1 MVYITYNCPERFREM
16 TFEELLRG
24 DFNLANLSTGGHGAT
39 RTVICNKV
47 PPRIMRITKV
57 EQMILQ
63 LQAFNQQYES
73 LRLTTPRSSLYNH
86 FPIPKASGGLRW
98 IDAPNANLMKALK
111 ELKTLFQSWMFA
123 DHHTCAFAYVED
135 RSVLSAA
142 KRHQKFG
149 AWWFAHFD
157 FHGFFPS
164 TTPAFV
170 LSQFEL
176 IYPFNLILASPTGHA
191 ELLKAIDLCFL
202 NGALPQ
208 GTPISPLITNIMMI
222 PFDHAFAKAVNHFE
236 SGKHNPDGTPI
247 TDRLCYTRY
256 ADDIIVSCKVIFN
269 FHAVERLIVQLLSQ
283 MNAPFTLNETKT
295 QFHSRAGR
303 NWILGVMLN
312 KDNQITVGY
321 RKNKIFK
328 ATIDTYFRD
337 KQKGKKWPD
346 EDLQSFQGNIT
357 WFKDVQPDTTKYI
370 IQKYNA
376 KYGLDLESCIKA
388 DLAPPSVTA

>member
-98 IDAPNANLMKALK
+98 IDAPNSDLMKALK

-149 AWWFAHFD
+149 ACCH
-157 FHGFFPS
+157 HR
-164 TTPAFV
+164 
-170 LSQFEL
+170 L
-176 IYPFNLILASPTGHA
+176 
-191 ELLKAIDLCFL
+191 
-202 NGALPQ
+202 
-208 GTPISPLITNIMMI
+208 PLISFHKLIFIFLHSASWFRGI
-222 PFDHAFAKAVNHFE
+222 PRRF
-236 SGKHNPDGTPI
+236 
-247 TDRLCYTRY
+247 
-256 ADDIIVSCKVIFN
+256 SCF
-269 FHAVERLIVQLLSQ
+269 FLS
-283 MNAPFTLNETKT
+283 
-295 QFHSRAGR
+295 
-303 NWILGVMLN
+303 
-312 KDNQITVGY
+312 
-321 RKNKIFK
+321 
-328 ATIDTYFRD
+328 
-337 KQKGKKWPD
+337 
-346 EDLQSFQGNIT
+346 
-357 WFKDVQPDTTKYI
+357 
-370 IQKYNA
+370 
-376 KYGLDLESCIKA
+376 
-388 DLAPPSVTA
+388 

>member
-98 IDAPNANLMKALK
+98 IDAPNSDLMKALK

-176 IYPFNLILASPTGHA
+176 IYPFNLILASPTGRA
-191 ELLKAIDLCFL
+191 ELIKALDLCFL

-269 FHAVERLIVQLLSQ
+269 YHAVERLIVQLLSQ
-283 MNAPFTLNETKT
+283 MNAPFTLNEKKT
-295 QFHSRAGR
+295 
-303 NWILGVMLN
+303 LV
-312 KDNQITVGY
+312 
-321 RKNKIFK
+321 
-328 ATIDTYFRD
+328 
-337 KQKGKKWPD
+337 
-346 EDLQSFQGNIT
+346 
-357 WFKDVQPDTTKYI
+357 
-370 IQKYNA
+370 
-376 KYGLDLESCIKA
+376 CI
-388 DLAPPSVTA
+388 

>member
-98 IDAPNANLMKALK
+98 IDAPNSDLMKALK

-142 KRHQKFG
+142 KRHQEFD
-149 AWWFAHFD
+149 AW
-157 FHGFFPS
+157 
-164 TTPAFV
+164 
-170 LSQFEL
+170 
-176 IYPFNLILASPTGHA
+176 
-191 ELLKAIDLCFL
+191 
-202 NGALPQ
+202 
-208 GTPISPLITNIMMI
+208 
-222 PFDHAFAKAVNHFE
+222 
-236 SGKHNPDGTPI
+236 
-247 TDRLCYTRY
+247 
-256 ADDIIVSCKVIFN
+256 
-269 FHAVERLIVQLLSQ
+269 
-283 MNAPFTLNETKT
+283 
-295 QFHSRAGR
+295 
-303 NWILGVMLN
+303 
-312 KDNQITVGY
+312 
-321 RKNKIFK
+321 
-328 ATIDTYFRD
+328 
-337 KQKGKKWPD
+337 
-346 EDLQSFQGNIT
+346 
-357 WFKDVQPDTTKYI
+357 
-370 IQKYNA
+370 
-376 KYGLDLESCIKA
+376 
-388 DLAPPSVTA
+388 

>member
-57 EQMILQ
+57 EQMIFQ

-98 IDAPNANLMKALK
+98 IDAPNSDLMKALK

-142 KRHQKFG
+142 KRHQKFN

-164 TTPAFV
+164 TTPEFV

-176 IYPFNLILASPTGHA
+176 IYPFNLILASPTGRA
-191 ELLKAIDLCFL
+191 ELLKALDLCFL
-202 NGALPQ
+202 NGSLPQ

-321 RKNKIFK
+321 RKIKFSKLPLIPTSAINKRAKSGRMKTFSPSR
-328 ATIDTYFRD
+328 ATLPGSRMSSPIPPNTLS
-337 KQKGKKWPD
+337 K
-346 EDLQSFQGNIT
+346 SIT
-357 WFKDVQPDTTKYI
+357 PNTVLTLNPVSRPI
-370 IQKYNA
+370 SPRPA
-376 KYGLDLESCIKA
+376 
-388 DLAPPSVTA
+388 